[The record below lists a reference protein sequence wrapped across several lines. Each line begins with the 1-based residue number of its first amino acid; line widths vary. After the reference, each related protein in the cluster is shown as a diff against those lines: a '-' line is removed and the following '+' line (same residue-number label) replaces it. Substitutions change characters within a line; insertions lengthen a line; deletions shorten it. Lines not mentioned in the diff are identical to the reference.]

1 MLIEIKIKIIDN
13 ILVFIFTE
21 LINFWN
27 LLINFL
33 CNNGLSTASNINTA
47 LQSNTKVLAVGIVTA
62 NEYFGTFK
70 GTIDSSV
77 SEIADLVALGNDSTG
92 STPRRLVFA
101 SADTGTV
108 TIQADTSSGATY
120 TPSTGTITAQNFS
133 GSGSAISNVN
143 AAKVV
148 VSDESSDT
156 TCHPLFA
163 TTNTGN
169 AEVKV
174 GSNLAFNSSTGAL
187 TATSFVGTRTGN
199 QITDTGNRSTNGYV
213 EMGRGG
219 GGIALTI
226 NDGYGN
232 ANICFN
238 HRSGVPEQNGA
249 SGRIEVNT
257 DSSTANNAFMKLQLA
272 SAVTAGSAVNPTDV
286 LNLMSS
292 GTAAPFRLGLMT
304 TTPEAT
310 EISDIFL
317 KFKIER
323 IMILNLISP
332 LNFM

>member
-1 MLIEIKIKIIDN
+1 MCIRDRYVRDLKR
-13 ILVFIFTE
+13 E
-21 LINFWN
+21 LD
-27 LLINFL
+27 L
-33 CNNGLSTASNINTA
+33 
-47 LQSNTKVLAVGIVTA
+47 
-62 NEYFGTFK
+62 
-70 GTIDSSV
+70 SSV
-77 SEIADLVALGNDSTG
+77 SLSSANQIVLGNDSSG
-92 STPRRLVFA
+92 STARRLVFA

-108 TIQADTSSGATY
+108 TIQADTTSGATY

-257 DSSTANNAFMKLQLA
+257 DSATANNAFMKLQLA
-272 SAVTAGSAVNPTDV
+272 SAVTGGSAVNPTDV

-310 EISDIFL
+310 FHIQSNHTASCLLYTSDAAD
-317 KFKIER
+317 E
-323 IMILNLISP
+323 
-332 LNFM
+332 